1 MHKETVFLN
10 GKFIS
15 TQEARVSALS
25 PGFLYGWGLFET
37 MRSYDR
43 NIVYLGRHLERLK
56 KSAKLLGLVS
66 PYSLSRIK
74 SLAAVTVK
82 RCGAKDV
89 YLRITLWGSASGTG
103 CMIIAKEY
111 LPPKPE
117 KYKRGLSACISPLRQ
132 AQDHFFARIKTS
144 SRILYELSYRL
155 AKNNNFD
162 EALIL
167 NNRGYICE
175 ASRSNIFFIKSGS
188 LFTPALKCGCLP
200 GITRR
205 VVFDIARRCVIPVEE
220 GNFTA
225 EDLLKSEGAF
235 FTNSLIGI
243 MPLSKLDNRPI
254 NNCRVHRLTRLLIQQ
269 YARLYPCSQAGFLL

>member
-1 MHKETVFLN
+1 MKEAVFLN

-15 TQEARVSALS
+15 AQEAKVSALG

-37 MRSYDR
+37 MRSYNR

-56 KSAKLLGLVS
+56 KSAELLDLIP
-66 PYSLSRIK
+66 PYSPSRIK
-74 SLAAVTVK
+74 SLAAATVK
-82 RCGAKDV
+82 RCGVKDV
-89 YLRITLWGSASGTG
+89 YLRITLWDSASGTEF
-103 CMIIAKEY
+103 MIFAKEY
-111 LPPKPE
+111 LPPEPE
-117 KYKRGLSACISPLRQ
+117 KYKLGLSACISPLRQ
-132 AQDHFFARIKTS
+132 AEDHFFARIKTS

-175 ASRSNIFFIKSGS
+175 ASRSNIFFIKSGV

-200 GITRR
+200 GITRQ
-205 VVFDIARRCVIPVEE
+205 VVFDIAKRCAIPVEE

-243 MPLSKLDNRPI
+243 MPLTRIGKRLI
-254 NNCRVHRLTRLLIQQ
+254 NNRRVHRLARLLMRQ
-269 YARLYPCSQAGFLL
+269 YARLLKA

>member
-1 MHKETVFLN
+1 MKEVVFLN

-15 TQEARVSALS
+15 PQEARVSALS

-37 MRSYDR
+37 MRSYNR
-43 NIVYLGRHLERLK
+43 NIVYFGRHLERLK
-56 KSAKLLGLVS
+56 KSAELLGLTP
-66 PYSLSRIK
+66 PYSPSRIK
-74 SLAAVTVK
+74 SLAAGAVE

-89 YLRITLWGSASGTG
+89 YLRITLWNSGSGAEF
-103 CMIIAKEY
+103 MILAKEY
-111 LPPKPE
+111 RPLKPE
-117 KYKRGLSACISPLRQ
+117 KYRCGLSACISPLRQ
-132 AQDHFFARIKTS
+132 AEDHFFARIKTT

-155 AKNNNFD
+155 AKNHNFD

-167 NNRGYICE
+167 NNRGYVCE
-175 ASRSNIFFIKSGS
+175 ASRSNIFFIKSGT

-200 GITRR
+200 GVTRR
-205 VVFDIARRCVIPVEE
+205 VVFDIAKRCAIAVEE

-243 MPLSKLDNRPI
+243 MPLTRIENRPI
-254 NNCRVHRLTRLLIQQ
+254 NNRRVHRLARLLMRQ
-269 YARLYPCSQAGFLL
+269 YARK